1 MPTRAECVCCQNKKF
16 ILKMPSGVCITQHP
30 DFPMLVNTV
39 HHLNIFFHVLLGKGL
54 KKKKKRLDFSTSG
67 EGFSNRSFN

>member
-16 ILKMPSGVCITQHP
+16 ILKMPSGVCITKHP
-30 DFPMLVNTV
+30 DFLILVNKV
-39 HHLNIFFHVLLGKGL
+39 HLLNIFCLLGKGL